1 MAYPTPTTFP
11 DSTRE
16 RLRAIGGAIARGCER
31 YVEIRSRRGEIEALE
46 ALDDAEL
53 AEMGLARAG
62 IPHHVFRNVMT
73 M

>member
-16 RLRAIGGAIARGCER
+16 RLRAIARGCER

-46 ALDDAEL
+46 VLDDAEL
-53 AEMGLARAG
+53 AEMGLARAD